1 MKESSFKVFDGFERN
16 GFDSLGLDKG
26 IFEK

>member
-1 MKESSFKVFDGFERN
+1 MEESSFKVFDGFERI
-16 GFDSLGLDKG
+16 GFDSLGLGKG